1 MAAARRPL
9 ATIPHIAEQ
18 GMKKL
23 LKLRFLDINL
33 LTIPHRKILE
43 YPELTEKQ
51 GV

>member
-1 MAAARRPL
+1 MAAAKRLL

-18 GMKKL
+18 EMKKL
-23 LKLRFLDINL
+23 LERLFLDINL